1 MKFWQKTY
9 LCVLIVFLIAFDL
22 GAYGLLKKSYQLNEQ
37 LDISRGVSVYGS
49 IEKSLS
55 YILRVY
61 TERTGITNYETVIA
75 SFAANYYKEDILLE
89 VYQADQLIFSNAYQ
103 FVGDR
108 AELHGDPYQSVYRK
122 MNDELWLFIG
132 GKMEFQDLR
141 LVISRNSDYLQ
152 EYYATLRQYFIT
164 LSVVIS
170 LILSAALIFL
180 LFQLTAPIRRLN
192 KGVRAIAAGAYDRRV
207 IVRGNDE
214 FGELAQDF
222 NRMVDAVSNHIETI
236 KKASEDKEIFIN
248 NLTHELKTPITAIKG
263 YSEFLNHA
271 NYNEEERRMAVHY
284 IYEHIARLDVL
295 SGKMM
300 QLLYLKSEEVA
311 LEPVQIE
318 NLFSYVV
325 NMERH
330 HLEAKQ
336 MTIRIECSA
345 DEVYGDQEL
354 LQSLFINLVENSI
367 KASSFGGEIQMRSYH
382 YDEGVVLEV
391 LDYGRGIPEKDIEKI
406 TEAFYVV
413 DRSRS
418 KELGGIGLGLSIC
431 NQIAQLHHANIQIDS
446 KENEYTRVSVYFTT
460 PLQLED

>member
-9 LCVLIVFLIAFDL
+9 LSVLIVFLIAFDL
-22 GAYGLLKKSYQLNEQ
+22 GAYGLLKKSYELNEQ
-37 LDISRGVSVYGS
+37 LDISRGASVYGS
-49 IEKSLS
+49 IENSLS

-61 TERTGITNYETVIA
+61 AERTGSTRYESIIA
-75 SFAANYYKEDILLE
+75 SFAENYDKDGILLE
-89 VYQADQLIFSNAYQ
+89 VYQADQLVFSNAYQ
-103 FVGDR
+103 FAGDR
-108 AELHGDPYQSVYRK
+108 VELHGVHPYQSVYRK
-122 MNDELWLFIG
+122 MNGELWLFIG

-141 LVISRNSDYLQ
+141 LVMSRNSDYLQ
-152 EYYATLRQYFIT
+152 EYQNTLRQYFIT

-192 KGVRAIAAGAYDRRV
+192 KGVKAIASGAYDRKV
-207 IVRGNDE
+207 NVRGNDE

-222 NRMVDAVSNHIETI
+222 NKMADAVSKHVETI
-236 KKASEDKEIFIN
+236 KKANEDKEMFIN

-271 NYNEEERRMAVHY
+271 NHNEEERKMAVRY
-284 IYEHIARLDVL
+284 IHEHITRLDVL

-300 QLLYLKSEEVA
+300 QLLYLKSGEVT
-311 LEPVQIE
+311 LEPISIK
-318 NLFSYVV
+318 NLFAYVA

-336 MTIRIECSA
+336 MTIRMECLA
-345 DEVYGDQEL
+345 DVVYGDQEL
-354 LQSLFINLVENSI
+354 LQSMFINLVENSI
-367 KASSFGGEIQMRSYH
+367 KASSLGGEIELRSY
-382 YDEGVVLEV
+382 DSGEGVVLEV
-391 LDYGRGIPEKDIEKI
+391 LDHGRGIPKKDITKI

-431 NQIAQLHHANIQIDS
+431 NQIARLHHANLKIDS
-446 KENEYTRVSVYFTT
+446 EENKYTRVSVFFYNSVTT
-460 PLQLED
+460 

>member
-9 LCVLIVFLIAFDL
+9 LSVLIVFLIAFDL
-22 GAYGLLKKSYQLNEQ
+22 GAYALLKKSYQLNEQ

-49 IEKSLS
+49 IENSLS
-55 YILRVY
+55 YILGVY
-61 TERTGITNYETVIA
+61 KESTGSTNYETVIA
-75 SFAANYYKEDILLE
+75 SFAENYYKEDILLE

-103 FVGDR
+103 FTGDR
-108 AELHGDPYQSVYRK
+108 AELRGDPYHSVYRK

-132 GKMEFQDLR
+132 GKMEFQGLR
-141 LVISRNSDYLQ
+141 LVMSRKSEYLQ
-152 EYYATLRQYFIT
+152 DYHVTLRQYFIK
-164 LSVVIS
+164 LSIVIS

-180 LFQLTAPIRRLN
+180 LIQLTAPIRRLN
-192 KGVRAIAAGAYDRRV
+192 KGVKAIAAGAYDQRV
-207 IVRGNDE
+207 KVGANDE

-222 NRMVDAVSNHIETI
+222 NRMADAVSNHIDTI
-236 KKASEDKEIFIN
+236 NKASEDKEIFIN

-271 NYNEEERRMAVHY
+271 NHNEEERKMAVQY

-295 SGKMM
+295 SGKLM
-300 QLLYLKSEEVA
+300 QLLYLKSEEIA
-311 LEPVQIE
+311 LKPVDIE
-318 NLFSYVV
+318 KLFSYVA

-336 MTIRIECSA
+336 MTIIRECLA

-354 LQSLFINLVENSI
+354 LQSMFINFVENSI
-367 KASSFGGEIQMRSYH
+367 KASSSGGMIKLRSYH
-382 YDEGVVLEV
+382 GHEGVVLEV
-391 LDYGRGIPEKDIEKI
+391 LDNGRGIPEKDIAKI

>member
-1 MKFWQKTY
+1 
-9 LCVLIVFLIAFDL
+9 VLIVFLIAFDL
-22 GAYGLLKKSYQLNEQ
+22 GAYGLLKKSYQLNER
-37 LDISRGVSVYGS
+37 LDISRGVTEFRS
-49 IEKSLS
+49 IDKSLS
-55 YILRVY
+55 YILREY
-61 TERTGITNYETVIA
+61 TENTGNTNYEPVIT

-89 VYQADQLIFSNAYQ
+89 IYQADQLIFSNAYQ

-108 AELHGDPYQSVYRK
+108 AEQHGDPYKTVYRK

-132 GKMEFQDLR
+132 GKMDFQDLK
-141 LVISRNSDYLQ
+141 LVISRNSNYLQ
-152 EYYATLRQYFIT
+152 EYYVTLRQYFIT
-164 LSVVIS
+164 LSFVIS

-180 LFQLTAPIRRLN
+180 LFQLTEPIRRLN
-192 KGVRAIAAGAYDRRV
+192 KGVKAIAAGAYDQRV
-207 IVRGNDE
+207 IVKGNDE

-222 NRMVDAVSNHIETI
+222 NKMVDAVSNQIEMI
-236 KKASEDKEIFIN
+236 KKVSEDKEIFIN

-271 NYNEEERRMAVHY
+271 NFTEEERRMAVHY

-300 QLLYLKSEEVA
+300 KLLYLKSEQIT
-311 LEPVQIE
+311 LEPVHIE

-330 HLEAKQ
+330 HIEEKQ
-336 MTIRIECSA
+336 MKIIHECFA

-354 LQSLFINLVENSI
+354 LQSLLINLVENSI
-367 KASSFGGEIQMRSYH
+367 KASPFGGEILLRSYH
-382 YDEGVVLEV
+382 YHEGVVLEV
-391 LDYGRGIPEKDIEKI
+391 LDYGRGIPEKDIAKI

-431 NQIAQLHHANIQIDS
+431 NQIAQLHHAKIQIDS

-460 PLQLED
+460 I